1 LREAQF
7 CRRHLRL
14 ATAVATTRTGSGKPD
29 GDWLEALPG
38 FYFDLLLISLVSRA
52 ARASSIQF
60 SSGSHSSAE
69 VQSVHARKH
78 SDFAEALI
86 SALVAMISSPVTLR
100 WQYTLSGL
108 RKAYVMPSVAMVMLN
123 YRSASLYKI
132 DHACRV
138 GRLCL
143 VITKRMSHA

>member
-14 ATAVATTRTGSGKPD
+14 PTAVATTGTGSGKPD
-29 GDWLEALPG
+29 GNWLEALPG
-38 FYFDLLLISLVSRA
+38 FYFDLLFISLVSRA

-86 SALVAMISSPVTLR
+86 SALVAISSPVTLR
-100 WQYTLSGL
+100 WRYTLSGL
-108 RKAYVMPSVAMVMLN
+108 RKGDAQ
-123 YRSASLYKI
+123 RG
-132 DHACRV
+132 DGHAQ
-138 GRLCL
+138 L
-143 VITKRMSHA
+143 